1 MCANGLHSLNKAR
14 NATHGPL
21 AALIRHG
28 VIGPDRQAASHELA
42 AALWT
47 VRGRG
52 PVAATGG
59 GCRRCCRR

>member
-1 MCANGLHSLNKAR
+1 MCAIGLHAFDKAR
-14 NATHGPL
+14 HATRGPL
-21 AALIRHG
+21 ADLIRHG
-28 VIGPDRQAASHELA
+28 VIGPDRQAASPALG